1 MTKRIIGL
9 YDALHRL
16 WSNKLTDQSI
26 SWLLI
31 ATFGFGLLLVV
42 SARNLGF
49 PAIPDTTNYFLAI
62 DLSFQ
67 VLLVIEILGLI
78 FVLPKSVADSVGKQF
93 EILSVILLRSAF
105 KEFGY
110 FKQPV
115 EWSNFI
121 YEPLFHML
129 SDAFGALLIFLI
141 IGFYYQKQRHERITK
156 NDQEQ
161 LEFIHFKKILSLL
174 LLCVFVYLGF
184 TDISQFIE
192 TGHYVNS
199 FNTFYT
205 ILIFA
210 DVLILLFSLRYTT
223 KYYNL
228 FRYSSFAL
236 ATILIRVSLTAPAY
250 VNVILG
256 ITAGLFVLGL
266 TLIYNY
272 FLKQDELEAKS

>member
-1 MTKRIIGL
+1 KEVQLVRWAVKIYDFLNRI
-9 YDALHRL
+9 
-16 WSNKLTDQSI
+16 WSNKFTDQSI

-31 ATFGFGLLLVV
+31 GTFFLGLLIITSSKL
-42 SARNLGF
+42 LGV
-49 PAIPDTTNYFLAI
+49 PELSNTTNYFLAI

-67 VLLVIEILGLI
+67 VLLIIEILGLI

-105 KEFGY
+105 KEFSN
-110 FKQPV
+110 FEQPV
-115 EWSNFI
+115 SWSDFI

-161 LEFIHFKKILSLL
+161 LQFIHFKKLLALVLL
-174 LLCVFVYLGF
+174 LVFIYLGF
-184 TDISQFIE
+184 FDVLHFIRDGVYE
-192 TGHYVNS
+192 DS
-199 FNTFYT
+199 FNMFYT

-210 DVLILLFSLRYTT
+210 DILILLFSLRYSS

-236 ATILIRVSLTAPAY
+236 ATILIRVSLTAPPY

-272 FLKQDELEAKS
+272 FLKQEF

>member
-1 MTKRIIGL
+1 MRFAINI
-9 YDALHRL
+9 YDFFHKI
-16 WSNKLTDQSI
+16 WEKEVTDMSI

-31 ATFGFGLLLVV
+31 GTFVLGLLLVAT
-42 SARNLGF
+42 ARNFGF
-49 PAIPDTTNYFLAI
+49 PAIPESTNYFLAI
-62 DLSFQ
+62 DLAFQ
-67 VLLVIEILGLI
+67 VLLIIEIFGLI

-93 EILSVILLRSAF
+93 EILSLILLRSAF

-156 NDQEQ
+156 NATEQ

-174 LLCVFVYLGF
+174 LMLVFIYLVGV
-184 TDISQFIE
+184 DVLQFIN
-192 TGHYVNS
+192 TGSYVDS

-205 ILIFA
+205 TLIFA
-210 DVLILLFSLRYTT
+210 DVMILLFSLRYTT

-236 ATILIRVSLTAPAY
+236 ATILIRVSLTAPPY
-250 VNVILG
+250 INVILG
-256 ITAGLFVLGL
+256 SVAGLFVLGL
-266 TLIYNY
+266 TLVYNY
-272 FLKQDELEAKS
+272 FLKQDMQDGKPS

>member
-1 MTKRIIGL
+1 MRWAVKIYDFLNRI
-9 YDALHRL
+9 
-16 WSNKLTDQSI
+16 WSNKFTDQSI

-31 ATFGFGLLLVV
+31 GTFFLGLLIITSSKL
-42 SARNLGF
+42 LGV
-49 PAIPDTTNYFLAI
+49 PELSNTTNYFLAI

-67 VLLVIEILGLI
+67 VLLIIEILGLI

-105 KEFGY
+105 KEFSN
-110 FKQPV
+110 FEQPV
-115 EWSNFI
+115 SWSDFI

-161 LEFIHFKKILSLL
+161 LQFIHFKKLLALVLL
-174 LLCVFVYLGF
+174 LVFIYLGF
-184 TDISQFIE
+184 FDVLHFIRDGVYE
-192 TGHYVNS
+192 DS
-199 FNTFYT
+199 FNMFYT

-210 DVLILLFSLRYTT
+210 DILILLFSLRYSS

-236 ATILIRVSLTAPAY
+236 ATILIRVSLTAPPY

-272 FLKQDELEAKS
+272 FLKQEF

>member
-1 MTKRIIGL
+1 MIKL
-9 YDALHRL
+9 YDFFYRL
-16 WSNKLTDQSI
+16 WSHQRTDQVV

-31 ATFGFGLLLVV
+31 GTFGFGILMVAC
-42 SARNLGF
+42 SQYLGF
-49 PAIPDTTNYFLAI
+49 PSLSSPDYLIAI

-67 VLLVIEILGLI
+67 VLLIIEILGLI
-78 FVLPKSVADSVGKQF
+78 FVLPRSVADSVGKQF

-105 KEFGY
+105 KEFGNL
-110 FKQPV
+110 KQTDS
-115 EWSNFI
+115 WSNVI
-121 YEPLFHML
+121 YDPLFHML

-161 LEFIHFKKILSLL
+161 LEFIHFKKIVALVLL
-174 LLCVFVYLGF
+174 VVFLFLGCSDLLQ
-184 TDISQFIE
+184 SIE
-192 TGHYVNS
+192 VGHYVKS

-205 ILIFA
+205 ILIFS
-210 DVLILLFSLRYTT
+210 DILILLFSLRYSS

-236 ATILIRVSLTAPAY
+236 ATILIRVSLSAPPYINA
-250 VNVILG
+250 ILG

-266 TLIYNY
+266 TFIYNY
-272 FLKQDELEAKS
+272 FLKQEVEFT